1 MPLKEIN
8 ERTTN
13 REGGQRR
20 RDKRRAAREG
30 AAGEEVVVMVGDCV
44 SVGGVHTRLCVA
56 QGVLCEVHSC
66 LLNEILSPSFLV
78 FFFLFFLHIFPFP
91 YNPTLSI
98 IWLFPALS
106 LSLSS
111 FFFPPPLFYDLYPS
125 LAPHSCCPGC
135 HGPVSVMSFR
145 TKEPSLPGM

>member
-56 QGVLCEVHSC
+56 RGVLCEVHSC

-78 FFFLFFLHIFPFP
+78 FFFLFFSTYSHSLTTRLSPSSGYFP
-91 YNPTLSI
+91 
-98 IWLFPALS
+98 LS
-106 LSLSS
+106 LSLSLLS
-111 FFFPPPLFYDLYPS
+111 FSLLLSFMIYIPLLHHIPAV
-125 LAPHSCCPGC
+125 LAVTALC
-135 HGPVSVMSFR
+135 
-145 TKEPSLPGM
+145 L